1 MVFTLLKK
9 FDERRSPSNRGP
21 SDNRWLYPDLVAME
35 DLSVSWHQEVKDCVR
50 EYADKRTKLWSS
62 EVKLLINSSNVRE
75 CFFKR
80 FRIPLVASKLF
91 YLVLMILLEIQ
102 GFVETVLEAYYTAL

>member
-1 MVFTLLKK
+1 M
-9 FDERRSPSNRGP
+9 
-21 SDNRWLYPDLVAME
+21 
-35 DLSVSWHQEVKDCVR
+35 R

-91 YLVLMILLEIQ
+91 YLVLMILLDIQ